1 MGAIGWEFLRSSRAG
16 GGGSPEPLTL
26 GLARGSRGVCPPLSM
41 AGSGSP
47 DPPRIKYHGE
57 GVMSQA
63 PPRVDIV
70 GRWSQGL
77 PRTLGKGTSPVPP
90 RMSYYGEGV
99 L

>member
-1 MGAIGWEFLRSSRAG
+1 
-16 GGGSPEPLTL
+16 
-26 GLARGSRGVCPPLSM
+26 
-41 AGSGSP
+41 
-47 DPPRIKYHGE
+47 
-57 GVMSQA
+57 MSQA